1 MKLRAITASAVF
13 ATFIQIFP
21 AQAATLPDISASSVA
36 LPIMHSGE
44 IPQFKRIVALG
55 NGAAEIVVALGFK
68 KYLVGRDIASSM
80 PELANIPIDT
90 AGHQVNTEKVLSQR
104 PDIIFID
111 SNTSPAT
118 AISQLK
124 KSKIKI
130 VSIPS
135 AYTLADIAPKEKA
148 IADAL
153 GTPRA
158 LSLLS
163 TKLTSYKNS
172 IKPTK
177 VAFLYLRGTAS
188 IYLVGGQGSG
198 ADSILK
204 AVGFT
209 DIGAANFKTPFTDLS
224 AEALVKMQPNV
235 IMLMTKGLASVGGV
249 KGLLKLPGVA
259 QTPAGKHQRFVTID
273 DSLFL
278 SFGPRTSEMMP
289 LLKTAIEKVMQR

>member
-1 MKLRAITASAVF
+1 MKSRVLIATAIFTTF
-13 ATFIQIFP
+13 AQTLP
-21 AQAATLPDISASSVA
+21 AQAVTLPDISASSVS
-36 LPIMHSGE
+36 LPIVNSGE
-44 IPQFKRIVALG
+44 IPKFKRIVALG
-55 NGAAEIVVALGFK
+55 NGAAEIVAALGYK
-68 KYLVGRDIASSM
+68 KYLVGRDVASSM
-80 PELANIPIDT
+80 PELASVPLDT

-111 SNTSPAT
+111 SNTSPAS
-118 AISQLK
+118 ALNQLK
-124 KSKIKI
+124 KSKIKM

-153 GTPRA
+153 ATPRA

-163 TKLTSYKNS
+163 SKLKVSKS
-172 IKPTK
+172 PASSTK

-188 IYLVGGQGSG
+188 VYLVGGVGSG
-198 ADSILK
+198 ADSILQTI
-204 AVGFT
+204 GYT

-224 AEALVKMQPNV
+224 AEALVKMQPDV

-249 KGLLKLPGVA
+249 KGLMQLPGIA
-259 QTPAGKHQRFVTID
+259 QTPAGKYQRFVTID

-289 LLKTAIEKVMQR
+289 LLRDAIAKVLKK

>member
-1 MKLRAITASAVF
+1 MKSRVLIATAIFTTF
-13 ATFIQIFP
+13 AQTLP
-21 AQAATLPDISASSVA
+21 AQAVTLPDISSSSVS
-36 LPIMHSGE
+36 LPIVNSGE
-44 IPQFKRIVALG
+44 IPKFKRIVALG
-55 NGAAEIVVALGFK
+55 NGAAEIVAALGYK
-68 KYLVGRDIASSM
+68 KYLVGRDVASSM
-80 PELANIPIDT
+80 PELASVPLDT

-111 SNTSPAT
+111 SNTSPVT
-118 AISQLK
+118 ALNQLK
-124 KSKIKI
+124 KSKIKM

-153 GTPRA
+153 ATPRA

-163 TKLTSYKNS
+163 SKLKVSKS
-172 IKPTK
+172 PASSTK

-188 IYLVGGQGSG
+188 VYLVGGVGSG
-198 ADSILK
+198 ADSILQTI
-204 AVGFT
+204 GYT

-224 AEALVKMQPNV
+224 AEALVKMQPDV
-235 IMLMTKGLASVGGV
+235 IMLMTKGLASVGGL
-249 KGLLKLPGVA
+249 KGLMQLPGIA
-259 QTPAGKHQRFVTID
+259 QTPAGKHQRFITID

-289 LLKTAIEKVMQR
+289 LLRDAIAKVLKK